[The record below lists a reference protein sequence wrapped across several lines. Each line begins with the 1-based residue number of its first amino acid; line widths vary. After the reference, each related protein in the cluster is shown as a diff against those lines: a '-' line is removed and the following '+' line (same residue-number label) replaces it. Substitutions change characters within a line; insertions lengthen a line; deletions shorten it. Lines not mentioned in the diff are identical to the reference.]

1 MRDAVIALIA
11 CVALVA
17 ITFFEQIPVW
27 GWLGGAISVGVW
39 WLLGRE
45 MSGALAA
52 AFMGA
57 VSGFLGALTSWA
69 AQTGNLFGFTT
80 PPGDRVGALFGF
92 IGSSL
97 GILYWPMVGAG
108 VAAAAAFFAAR
119 RGRASDVI
127 GTTGRAE
134 IEDARRLRDV
144 EP

>member
-1 MRDAVIALIA
+1 
-11 CVALVA
+11 
-17 ITFFEQIPVW
+17 
-27 GWLGGAISVGVW
+27 
-39 WLLGRE
+39 

-97 GILYWPMVGAG
+97 GILYWPVVGAG
-108 VAAAAAFFAAR
+108 IAAAAALFASR
-119 RGRASDVI
+119 RGRATHVI
-127 GTTGRAE
+127 GTSGRRSEERRVGKEGRARVAAE
-134 IEDARRLRDV
+134 YEKKL
-144 EP
+144 ECM

>member
-1 MRDAVIALIA
+1 MRDAAIALIA

-17 ITFFEQIPVW
+17 ITFFEQVPVW

-97 GILYWPMVGAG
+97 GILYWPVVGAG
-108 VAAAAAFFAAR
+108 VAAAAAFFASR
-119 RGRASDVI
+119 HGRATHVI
-127 GTTGRAE
+127 GTSGRAATDE
-134 IEDARRLRDV
+134 LPRARDV

>member
-11 CVALVA
+11 CAALVA

-45 MSGALAA
+45 MSGAIAA
-52 AFMGA
+52 AVMGA
-57 VSGFLGALTSWA
+57 ASGFLGALTSWA

-80 PPGDRVGALFGF
+80 PAGERIGALFGF

-97 GILYWPMVGAG
+97 GILYWPLVGAA
-108 VAAAAAFFAAR
+108 VAAATAALASR
-119 RGRASDVI
+119 RG
-127 GTTGRAE
+127 GR
-134 IEDARRLRDV
+134 DR
-144 EP
+144 

>member
-17 ITFFEQIPVW
+17 VTFFEQVPVW
-27 GWLGGAISVGVW
+27 GWLGGAISLGLW

-45 MSGALAA
+45 MSGTLAS

-80 PPGDRVGALFGF
+80 PPGDRFGALFGF

-97 GILYWPMVGAG
+97 GILYWPVVGAAVAG
-108 VAAAAAFFAAR
+108 AAALFASRR
-119 RGRASDVI
+119 RGNDDENEPRRA
-127 GTTGRAE
+127 RELA
-134 IEDARRLRDV
+134 
-144 EP
+144 P

>member
-1 MRDAVIALIA
+1 MRDAA
-11 CVALVA
+11 VALVA
-17 ITFFEQIPVW
+17 ITFFEQVPVW
-27 GWLGGAISVGVW
+27 GWLGGVISVGAW

-45 MSGALAA
+45 MSSTLAA

-97 GILYWPMVGAG
+97 GILYWPIVGLA
-108 VAAAAAFFAAR
+108 VAALAAYATR
-119 RGRASDVI
+119 
-127 GTTGRAE
+127 
-134 IEDARRLRDV
+134 RRLL
-144 EP
+144 ET

>member
-80 PPGDRVGALFGF
+80 PPGDRFGALFGF

-97 GILYWPMVGAG
+97 GILYWPVVGAAVAG
-108 VAAAAAFFAAR
+108 AAALFASRRTGSRDADPPRAR
-119 RGRASDVI
+119 
-127 GTTGRAE
+127 E
-134 IEDARRLRDV
+134 V

>member
-17 ITFFEQIPVW
+17 ITFFEQVPVW
-27 GWLGGAISVGVW
+27 GWLGGAIAVGVW

-57 VSGFLGALTSWA
+57 VSGCLVALTSWA

-134 IEDARRLRDV
+134 IEEARRLRDV

>member
-1 MRDAVIALIA
+1 MRDVVIALIA

-27 GWLGGAISVGVW
+27 GWLGGAISVGLW

-45 MSGALAA
+45 MSGTLAA
-52 AFMGA
+52 AIMGA

-80 PPGDRVGALFGF
+80 PAGDRFGALFGF

-97 GILYWPMVGAG
+97 GILYWPLVGAA
-108 VAAAAAFFAAR
+108 VAAGAGFFTAR
-119 RGRASDVI
+119 RGRL
-127 GTTGRAE
+127 G
-134 IEDARRLRDV
+134 
-144 EP
+144 